1 MKGNRAPHAVRAMR
15 WARLVAH
22 LAGAVYLL
30 GVQWPRSAPQR
41 REALA
46 ARWSRGLLAL
56 LAVRIEIEGA
66 SPGAPGS
73 PALIAA
79 NHVSWLDIFAINA
92 VRHTRFIAKE
102 EIRSWPL
109 AGWIAARAGTLFLAR
124 GSRRDAARTT
134 DAMAEALRSGHWV
147 GLFPEGT
154 TTAGDEL
161 LRFHS
166 ALFEPAIAHAVPVHP
181 VALRYEHPDGT
192 LLREA
197 AFVGE
202 MSFAQSLASVI
213 AVRSTV
219 LRVVFSDPLG
229 PERVSRRE
237 LAMEAHR
244 RIAASLRLPT
254 PHTAPER
261 PADPPGAAP

>member
-1 MKGNRAPHAVRAMR
+1 MKGNRAPRAVRVLR
-15 WARLVAH
+15 WSRLVVH

-30 GVQWPRSAPQR
+30 GVQWPRAAPER
-41 REALA
+41 REKLA
-46 ARWSRGLLAL
+46 ARWSNRLLAL
-56 LAVRIEIEGA
+56 LAVRIEVEGRVPEGR
-66 SPGAPGS
+66 PGA
-73 PALIAA
+73 ALIAA

-92 VRHTRFIAKE
+92 VRHTRFIAKD

-154 TTAGDEL
+154 TTEGDQL

-166 ALFEPAIAHAVPVHP
+166 ALFEPAIAHGKPVYP
-181 VALRYEHPDGT
+181 IALRYEHPDGE

-197 AFVGE
+197 AFVGD

-213 AVRSTV
+213 GVRRTV
-219 LRVVFSDPLG
+219 LRIVFSDPLL
-229 PERVSRRE
+229 PEGATRRD
-237 LAMEAHR
+237 LAGEAHR
-244 RIAASLRLPT
+244 RIAERLRLAPPSTEPET
-254 PHTAPER
+254 PGGPPAVAP
-261 PADPPGAAP
+261 

>member
-1 MKGNRAPHAVRAMR
+1 MKGNRAPRAVRVVR
-15 WARLVAH
+15 WARLVGH

-30 GVQWPRSAPQR
+30 GVQWPRAAPAR
-41 REALA
+41 REVLA
-46 ARWSRGLLAL
+46 ARWSQGLLAL
-56 LAVRIEIEGA
+56 LAVRIEIEGSIPEPSA
-66 SPGAPGS
+66 GS
-73 PALIAA
+73 VLIAA
-79 NHVSWLDIFAINA
+79 NHISWLDIFAINA
-92 VRHTRFIAKE
+92 VRHTRFIAKQ
-102 EIRSWPL
+102 EIRRWPL
-109 AGWIAARAGTLFLAR
+109 AGWIAARAGTLFLER

-134 DAMAEALRSGHWV
+134 DAMAEALRAGHWV

-166 ALFEPAIAHAVPVHP
+166 ALFEPAIAHGAPVQP

-213 AVRSTV
+213 SVRRTV
-219 LRVVFSDPLG
+219 LRVVFPGPLS
-229 PERVSRRE
+229 PEGVSRRE
-237 LAMEAHR
+237 LATEAHR
-244 RIAASLRLPT
+244 RIAARLNLT
-254 PHTAPER
+254 PPSKAPETR
-261 PADPPGAAP
+261 GDPPGEAR